1 MTKPGKVSKDYIDGK
16 RSRYSNPFQFYL
28 TVSVLF
34 FLLIGLTKTYDK
46 FNALNSG
53 ANQKT
58 SSSLAATEIATLKK
72 KTNTELD
79 KALKETDS
87 TELKKIKSSFPLIAT
102 DTVNSFQ
109 LSTPKLDAFLSFRDK
124 YPTATIDD
132 ALDSLHYEKTFLNR
146 FLYERMTVANAIF
159 SKKENRE
166 EFSQQIISHISIS
179 LFVFLPLFTLFLKLF
194 YLRKRYTYVEHLVFV
209 FHTQTVFFLLLA
221 AFFMINYIKDA
232 EYIMAIFFLLFLGYL
247 LKAMRRFYQQGSFK
261 TFVKF
266 ILLNIIYLTFA
277 IIGMIIVSF
286 ISFALY

>member
-146 FLYERMTVANAIF
+146 